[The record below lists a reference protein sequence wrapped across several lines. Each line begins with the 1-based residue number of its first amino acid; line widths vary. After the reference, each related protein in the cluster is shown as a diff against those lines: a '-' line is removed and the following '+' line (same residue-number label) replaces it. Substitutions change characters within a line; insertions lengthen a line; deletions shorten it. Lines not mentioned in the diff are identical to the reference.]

1 MKQPIIVLWVR
12 QGGMHVTPNEIVIAL
27 IVGIPVC
34 FALGRLSTRV
44 TWFHART
51 EEKYTVQEFI
61 RGRDS

>member
-1 MKQPIIVLWVR
+1 
-12 QGGMHVTPNEIVIAL
+12 MHVTPNEIVIAL